1 MSHSNK
7 GFTMIEVMIAIMI
20 LGIGIT
26 ALAGG
31 SALVTRQVSRGRI
44 VTVASQL
51 AEQKLDSLRMLAA
64 QPNGAGARCTHAGL
78 VGGGP
83 STVRGVTLTW
93 TVANGAVAKTRDLS
107 VVAAYNTL
115 RGVRNVTFNTTVG
128 CF

>member
-1 MSHSNK
+1 
-7 GFTMIEVMIAIMI
+7 MI

-31 SALVTRQVSRGRI
+31 SALVTRQVTRGRV

-51 AEQKLDSLRMLAA
+51 AEQKLDSLRMLAN
-64 QPNGAGARCTHAGL
+64 QPNGAGNRCTHAGL